1 MSLKPRPVD
10 DGLLI
15 IFEGIDGS
23 GKTTQ
28 IKLAEDT
35 LAAEG
40 WPVRSTRVPGGTP
53 IGEELRKVMLS
64 PLERPAQTSLYIAV
78 AIQEALF
85 DTIDADRAKGEVIL
99 MHRGPLSMAAY
110 ELSGGE
116 LDVELGW
123 RYVDTGMSRLR
134 PELTIIY
141 STDVDAAMQR
151 TRAKGNSIDY
161 FESQPRNFFE
171 KVADGYRM
179 ASERYS
185 SICQIIDANQPIE
198 VVQAETIRLI
208 RRTLDQKMKRR

>member
-116 LDVELGW
+116 LDPELGW
-123 RYVDTGMSRLR
+123 RYVETGMSRLR

-141 STDVDAAMQR
+141 SADVDAAMQR

-161 FESQPRNFFE
+161 FESQPRKFFE

-185 SICQIIDANQPIE
+185 SICQIIDANRPIE

-208 RRTLDQKMKRR
+208 RQALDQKLQK